1 MKWPGQAFPHQ
12 WCLGSNVWGTDP
24 RRGLQC
30 VTKSMGTG
38 VSASASFLPK
48 KSRRFPT
55 RPPAWVPGPGPRLR
69 KRVQM
74 TGDSPGLGQQGSHGL
89 QLQAS
94 LTHDAGTGSQRGT
107 LTLLL
112 RPCMQQ
118 AGGAPRGQFQA
129 PVHHAARPG
138 VWASPPRG
146 TAGPGPGAQAGRG
159 QAEEGSVPAEQ
170 ASEQGPFWAQILQ
183 AAESGGRQGR
193 GLPALDALPTAA
205 PAPGL
210 QDPLPWDWACLW
222 GAALMTAPS
231 ALPSSVPFG
240 PPRLCPPGPR
250 SCAMAAVHTCP
261 AGLALRSDQVAPA
274 PVPSLS
280 RERCQPWLPRLAA
293 ERRDHPDGTLHPLPS
308 PPTARAALAPTAS
321 SQGPWPPAPP
331 SQSQLHDTPGL
342 DPLGGDQTSSR
353 PWGGRDSLQASD
365 SGLHGLPRPPAP
377 LSSPRPASQ
386 PHAHPPSGPRPAL
399 SFPPP
404 TPWLGRTERAARAAE
419 LQLCAQ
425 AR

>member
-1 MKWPGQAFPHQ
+1 
-12 WCLGSNVWGTDP
+12 
-24 RRGLQC
+24 
-30 VTKSMGTG
+30 
-38 VSASASFLPK
+38 
-48 KSRRFPT
+48 
-55 RPPAWVPGPGPRLR
+55 
-69 KRVQM
+69 M
-74 TGDSPGLGQQGSHGL
+74 TGDTPGLGQQGSHGL

-240 PPRLCPPGPR
+240 PPASAHLGRGP
-250 SCAMAAVHTCP
+250 VQW
-261 AGLALRSDQVAPA
+261 LRST
-274 PVPSLS
+274 PV
-280 RERCQPWLPRLAA
+280 LP
-293 ERRDHPDGTLHPLPS
+293 G
-308 PPTARAALAPTAS
+308 
-321 SQGPWPPAPP
+321 
-331 SQSQLHDTPGL
+331 
-342 DPLGGDQTSSR
+342 
-353 PWGGRDSLQASD
+353 
-365 SGLHGLPRPPAP
+365 
-377 LSSPRPASQ
+377 
-386 PHAHPPSGPRPAL
+386 
-399 SFPPP
+399 
-404 TPWLGRTERAARAAE
+404 
-419 LQLCAQ
+419 
-425 AR
+425 